1 MCYHNIRYHCLHTL
15 CEEGSA
21 LMAIEEQ
28 KYNRAFSILIES
40 LDELNSNDIHIGE
53 LEREIKRWEKKKDL
67 RTTLIAAV
75 NFFTKEKITELH
87 TASVEL
93 LKCDDFDVEEYIS
106 RFSDIS
112 TVNLGD
118 IDFLLQRQREI
129 NSFEINLNSSNQSQR
144 ERTKLSRLADTF
156 LKGGANND

>member
-1 MCYHNIRYHCLHTL
+1 MVN
-15 CEEGSA
+15 
-21 LMAIEEQ
+21 EEQ
-28 KYNRAFSILIES
+28 KYNRAFSILLES

-53 LEREIKRWEKKKDL
+53 LEREIKRWEKKKETDL

-75 NFFTKEKITELH
+75 NFFTKEKIIELH

-93 LKCDDFDVEEYIS
+93 LKCDDFDAEKYIS

-112 TVNLGD
+112 TVKRED
-118 IDFLLQRQREI
+118 IDFLIQRQREI
-129 NSFEINLNSSNQSQR
+129 SSFEINLNSTDQPSKKK
-144 ERTKLSRLADTF
+144 TKLSRLADTF

>member
-1 MCYHNIRYHCLHTL
+1 
-15 CEEGSA
+15 
-21 LMAIEEQ
+21 MAIEER

-40 LDELNSNDIHIGE
+40 IDELNSNDIHIGE
-53 LEREIKRWEKKKDL
+53 LEREIERWEKKKETDL

-93 LKCDDFDVEEYIS
+93 LKCDDFDVEEYIA

-112 TVNLGD
+112 TVNRGD

-129 NSFEINLNSSNQSQR
+129 NSFEMNLNSPNQPQGKK
-144 ERTKLSRLADTF
+144 TKLSRLADTF

>member
-1 MCYHNIRYHCLHTL
+1 M
-15 CEEGSA
+15 
-21 LMAIEEQ
+21 
-28 KYNRAFSILIES
+28 
-40 LDELNSNDIHIGE
+40 
-53 LEREIKRWEKKKDL
+53 
-67 RTTLIAAV
+67 
-75 NFFTKEKITELH
+75 
-87 TASVEL
+87 